1 MLRSLLASTASNGS
15 RFAVTTII
23 TLVMTPVYIREL
35 GNYDYGIWEIM
46 MSVVGYLGLLD
57 MGLRPTIS
65 RFTAYLSRSDDPAEQ
80 SALFATSLCMMAAVG
95 VLISMALLT
104 WSMTFPGVLAPD
116 SDSAGRYATL
126 IQIFAVHVV
135 LSFPYFSLESTYE
148 GRLFYT
154 TKNNISIGHS
164 IISATFLYHYLP
176 QFDPLLLLVTVN
188 VVMTASKLVLLFAIL
203 HTSSYGEYRFHPG
216 HFSPSMMFRML
227 RFGGKA
233 LAQGIAGQ
241 VSKRADPLIIG
252 AFLGPQKIVF
262 FNLGSMLLERVK
274 DSTQIMGHA
283 FMPAFSTLHS
293 ASDQKTMDKYFQT
306 GTKYIYGLAAASC
319 AGLAAIGDVFI
330 SLWIG
335 PEYGAEVRPIIWIL
349 AATALVGGA
358 LPLHNR
364 FLMALNS
371 HGILAIIYS
380 ARAVINVVLTLLLV
394 RPFGL
399 VGVASATLIG
409 QLVTAPFVWAAVF
422 RHLAMSPTTY
432 VRSTLLPILGSTM
445 VMMTCVVVA
454 LQLFP
459 MDGWYRL
466 LGIVAL
472 GVVVYVPLFV
482 FGVLDSDDRRNL
494 SGAIRKVRK
503 AL

>member
-23 TLVMTPVYIREL
+23 TLVMTPVYIHEL

-80 SALFATSLCMMAAVG
+80 SALFATSLCMMAVVG
-95 VLISMALLT
+95 LLISMALLT
-104 WSMTFPGVLAPD
+104 WSMTFPEVLAPD
-116 SDSAGRYATL
+116 TDSVGRYATL

-154 TKNNISIGHS
+154 TKNNVSIGHS

-176 QFDPLLLLVTVN
+176 QFDPLLLLITVN
-188 VVMTASKLVLLFAIL
+188 VVMTASKLLLLFAIL
-203 HTSSYGEYRFHPG
+203 HKPSYGAYRFHPG

-227 RFGGKA
+227 RFGSKA

-262 FNLGSMLLERVK
+262 FNLGSMLLEKVR

-293 ASDQKTMDKYFQT
+293 ASDQKTMDQYFQT
-306 GTKYIYGLAAASC
+306 GTKYIFALTAASC
-319 AGLAAIGDVFI
+319 AGLAVIGDVFV

-335 PEYGAEVRPIIWIL
+335 PEYGEEVRPIIWIL
-349 AATALVGGA
+349 AASALVGGA

-364 FLMALNS
+364 FLMALNR

-380 ARAVINVVLTLLLV
+380 ARAVINVVLTLLLIG
-394 RPFGL
+394 PFGL
-399 VGVASATLIG
+399 VGVASATLIAH
-409 QLVTAPFVWAAVF
+409 LVTAPFVWAAVF
-422 RHLAMSPTTY
+422 RYLDMSPMSY
-432 VRSTLLPILGSTM
+432 VRSNLLPILVSTM
-445 VMMTCVVVA
+445 AMMACVIVA
-454 LQLFP
+454 LQVFP
-459 MDGWYRL
+459 ADGWYPF

-472 GVVVYVPLFV
+472 GVVVYIPLFI
-482 FGVLDSDDRRNL
+482 FGVLDSSDRRNL
-494 SGAIRKVRK
+494 SRAIWKIRKV
-503 AL
+503 L